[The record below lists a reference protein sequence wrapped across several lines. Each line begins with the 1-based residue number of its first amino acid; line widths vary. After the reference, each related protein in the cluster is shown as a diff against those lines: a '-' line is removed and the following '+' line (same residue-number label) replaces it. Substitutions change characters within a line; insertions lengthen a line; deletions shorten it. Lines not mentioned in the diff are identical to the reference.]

1 MPGLPQLPQPWSLKR
16 PLLVAGGLTAVILL
30 TQLLQLEPAL
40 TRMRSIAAG
49 QGVSG
54 MVGFGVAYTIAAL
67 LFVPGAALT
76 LMAGGLF
83 GVGWGAVVVV
93 LATSAADAT
102 SFLIGRYLARGAVKR
117 LTIRYPRFGA
127 VDQAI
132 TAGGW
137 RVVAL
142 LRLSPTIPYSASNY
156 LYGLTGIPFIPYLLS
171 SGVFTLPWHVRLPLS
186 GVRRR
191 GNSRRTWAE
200 SLRVD
205 ATWERAGCQAPSC
218 GVRDG
223 ARPKSTHADRAA
235 LGARPCAGYHPHVRP
250 WFCSSSHVARGAK

>member
-1 MPGLPQLPQPWSLKR
+1 MSDLPQLPRPWSLTR
-16 PLLVAGGLTAVILL
+16 ALLVAGGLAAVILL

-54 MVGFGVAYTIAAL
+54 MVGFGAAYTIAAL

-76 LMAGGLF
+76 LVAGGLF
-83 GVGWGAVVVV
+83 GVGWGVVVV
-93 LATSAADAT
+93 AVATSAADAT
-102 SFLIGRYLARGAVKR
+102 SFLIGRYLARGAVER
-117 LTIRYPRFGA
+117 LTMRHPRFGA

-156 LYGLTGIPFIPYLLS
+156 LYGLTGIPFIPYLLA
-171 SGVFTLPWHVRLPLS
+171 SGVFTLPGTFVYVYLGYV
-186 GVRRR
+186 GVETLGGRGRSPVEWTLLGIGVAATLLAAVYVTVLARR
-191 GNSRRTWAE
+191 A
-200 SLRVD
+200 L
-205 ATWERAGCQAPSC
+205 AQIAP
-218 GVRDG
+218 R
-223 ARPKSTHADRAA
+223 
-235 LGARPCAGYHPHVRP
+235 
-250 WFCSSSHVARGAK
+250 